1 MEFTDLQNALKD
13 AMKARDT
20 DRKEAVQTLIAAVKK
35 QLSTQAQGI
44 ISHLNWLTAL
54 SSRN

>member
-35 QLSTQAQGI
+35 AAIDAGTRDNITSELVDGVI
-44 ISHLNWLTAL
+44 LK
-54 SSRN
+54 

>member
-35 QLSTQAQGI
+35 
-44 ISHLNWLTAL
+44 
-54 SSRN
+54 SSYRRRHKG